1 MNTTLLE
8 PQAPAA
14 VLQNSVG
21 WPRRCGRKLAAA
33 GGLLWRLIAGAFLC
47 LNFWSSVLVVGWF
60 YRRMRAVVL
69 RSWWRQSGLRELGTF
84 EEFCATFGP
93 DAPVLRPR
101 WLLRERSRAARAAN
115 PSRRFGHALTVPVH
129 SLWLN
134 AKLGF
139 QGLFCTFLLTGW
151 GCLLMLF
158 SWEFGWLNSFNKG
171 YEQAFFG
178 PFTGL
183 LGVVLFV
190 AAMFYVPMAQAH
202 HAATGDYR
210 AFFEFRFVWRLIQT
224 RPIMYLGLA
233 VLFLLVSLP
242 LEVLKAIPGNEDFPG
257 NNPQLTDAE
266 ALTVL
271 QRYLLACCGVLFV
284 GLLLVRGVAAR
295 VYASAVLLALRQ
307 GRVARSELH
316 PLLDRWLDRLGLN
329 VEPEGPSP
337 VFRRVVRFG
346 ARRLTR
352 PLLYTALAVVWVAF
366 VARTYLGEFL
376 KAHSPLVGLSTVQ
389 LLPGVPNPMGEHVN
403 RQPFVGFANH
413 PLVQLPCFDL
423 IPKHLA
429 EWWVF
434 WAL

>member
-1 MNTTLLE
+1 MNTTTLE
-8 PQAPAA
+8 PRPTSA
-14 VLQNSVG
+14 LSGTSVVFRG
-21 WPRRCGRKLAAA
+21 RLGRKLTSAA
-33 GGLLWRLIAGAFLC
+33 GWLWRLFAGAFLC
-47 LNFWSSVLVVGWF
+47 LNFWSSVLVVGWL
-60 YRRMRAVVL
+60 YRRMQAVVL
-69 RSWWRQSGLRELGTF
+69 RSWWRQSKLRDLGTF
-84 EEFCATFGP
+84 AEFCDTLGP

-101 WLLRERSRAARAAN
+101 WFLRERVRATLAAD
-115 PSRRFGHALTVPVH
+115 PLGRFGRALTVPVH
-129 SLWLN
+129 SLGRNL
-134 AKLGF
+134 KVGF
-139 QGLFCTFLLTGW
+139 QALFCTFLLTGW

-171 YEQAFFG
+171 YEQAFLG

-183 LGVVLFV
+183 FGVLLFV
-190 AAMFYVPMAQAH
+190 GAMFYVPMAQAH

-210 AFFEFRFVWRLIQT
+210 AFFDFRFVWRLIQT
-224 RPIMYLGLA
+224 RPVMYLGLA
-233 VLFLLVSLP
+233 LLFVLVSLP
-242 LEVLKAIPGNEDFPG
+242 LEALKIVPGNEDFLG

-266 ALTVL
+266 ALTML

-295 VYASAVLLALRQ
+295 IYASAVLFALRQ
-307 GRVARSELH
+307 GRVARSDLH
-316 PLLDRWLDRLGLN
+316 PVLGDWLDRLRLD
-329 VEPEGPSP
+329 VEPERPPP
-337 VFRRVVRFG
+337 VLRRVVRFG

-352 PLLYTALAVVWVAF
+352 PLLYTALALVWVAF

-376 KAHSPLVGLSTVQ
+376 KSHSPLVGLSTVQ
-389 LLPGVPNPMGEHVN
+389 LLPGVANPMGEHVN